1 MKKIAV
7 LASGNGSNLQA
18 ILDAI
23 DSGEIHG
30 GAVTLV
36 VSDKK
41 NAYALERARIKG
53 IQTKHQSAQRYLSR
67 EEYDRDLV
75 TYLEEQEIDLVVL
88 AGFMRILSPYFVLAF
103 NHRILNIHPSL
114 LPAFPGGHGV
124 KDALDYGVKVSG
136 CTVHFVDEG
145 MDTGPIILQEAVPVQ
160 EEDTAESLHLRIHA
174 LEYKLYPRAIDLWVR
189 GKLKIQGRRCII
201 DEN

>member
-18 ILDAI
+18 ILDAV
-23 DSGEIHG
+23 DSGKIEG

-36 VSDKK
+36 VSNRK

-53 IQTKHQSAQRYLSR
+53 IQTKYLSALRYSSR

-75 TYLEEQEIDLVVL
+75 TYLEEQEIDLVIL
-88 AGFMRILSPYFVLAF
+88 AGFMRLLSHYFVLAF

-124 KDALDYGVKVSG
+124 EDAIAYGVKVSG

-145 MDTGPIILQEAVPVQ
+145 MDTGPIILQEAVSVL
-160 EEDTAESLHLRIHA
+160 EEDTAESLHQRIHA